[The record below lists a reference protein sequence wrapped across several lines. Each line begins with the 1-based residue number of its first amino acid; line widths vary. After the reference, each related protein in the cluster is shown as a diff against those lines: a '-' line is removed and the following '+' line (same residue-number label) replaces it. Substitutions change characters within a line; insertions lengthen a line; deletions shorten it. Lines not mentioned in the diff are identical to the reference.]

1 MSLISFPDVPNVPGV
16 PALNRSA
23 LTVLLGASSVV
34 RLADAFGLPLGIA
47 KPIWGI
53 FDKSGNEV
61 LFPDSFLG
69 IEYKNGSRVS
79 DYPVEKGSFASY
91 NKVDTPWDIR
101 IRMAV
106 GSSVEA
112 RSAFLSTIDSRML
125 HTVELFDI
133 VTPEFVYISGTL
145 DNVDYRRDSKNGV
158 SLLTVELMFTEV
170 RETGGQQFSA
180 ADNGAAPIPASDTQ
194 SVSGAS
200 PISDGQVQTSSVSA
214 PVVDVTTIK

>member
-1 MSLISFPDVPNVPGV
+1 MPGV

-23 LTVLLGASSVV
+23 LTAILGLSSVARV
-34 RLADAFGLPLGIA
+34 AGIINSA
-47 KPIWGI
+47 IATPVWGI

-79 DYPVEKGSFASY
+79 DYPVEKGAFASY

-101 IRMAV
+101 IRMAI
-106 GSSVEA
+106 GGSVEA
-112 RSAFLSTIDSRML
+112 RAAFLATVETML
-125 HTVELFDI
+125 HSTTLYDI
-133 VTPEFVYISGTL
+133 ATPEIPFINGTL

-170 RETGGQQFSA
+170 RETGGAQYSA
-180 ADNGAAPIPASDTQ
+180 ADNGAAPIPASQTQ

-200 PISDGQVQTSSVSA
+200 PVSDGQVQTSSVSA
-214 PVVDVTTIK
+214 PVVDVTTIQ